1 MYAIEYEPR
10 IQDPVIIARFEMMH
24 EAERYLEK
32 IRMKSPKAAD
42 HHKIIEISEDFHNPC
57 PS

>member
-1 MYAIEYEPR
+1 MYAIEYQPR

-24 EAERYLEK
+24 EAERFLEK

-42 HHKIIEISEDFHNPC
+42 HHKIIEISEEYINE
-57 PS
+57 